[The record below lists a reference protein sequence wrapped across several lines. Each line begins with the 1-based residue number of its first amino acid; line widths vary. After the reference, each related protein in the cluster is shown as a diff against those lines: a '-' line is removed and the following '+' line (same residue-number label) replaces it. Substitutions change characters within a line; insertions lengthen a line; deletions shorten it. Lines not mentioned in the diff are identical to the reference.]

1 MARGPAG
8 ALIRAEGLDLDD
20 PDQRRRVTRRLAY
33 KVLGGIAEAGE
44 VDASGLVAGVLLASE
59 ERFLSREEI
68 TSRCRNLQRQRPP
81 PFGSVKSSKTTSS
94 SPSEIPSICAQR
106 VDPAFRLACGVP
118 PHLRGKL
125 VYMRNQSLH
134 PFVCGALLLRSVER
148 EADEQGVAPKDAV
161 HDRLSSTKPAS
172 A

>member
-1 MARGPAG
+1 M
-8 ALIRAEGLDLDD
+8 
-20 PDQRRRVTRRLAY
+20 VS
-33 KVLGGIAEAGE
+33 EAGE

-59 ERFLSREEI
+59 ERGLVAKRSPAAAAN
-68 TSRCRNLQRQRPP
+68 SQRQRPP

-94 SPSEIPSICAQR
+94 SPSEHPSTWRSELIQR
-106 VDPAFRLACGVP
+106 FP
-118 PHLRGKL
+118 PGLWRGLRTCGKL

-161 HDRLSSTKPAS
+161 HDRLEPYQACFDVTLSSRSMARGEPTASKPSLPPLAPDNT
-172 A
+172 